1 MTFNLSSHILFQNQ
15 LFPIKFSPGIER
27 NPIAKHHHARILAHR
42 LVAQNMQVPIDKI
55 VDFGVLS
62 CIFRRELLHCGNS
75 LLRRLHAIATAAVAR
90 PAVGEGNGPP
100 RVHGSKEPLAKL
112 VAEDA
117 ANERK
122 RPLMPPHC
130 YSWAR

>member
-1 MTFNLSSHILFQNQ
+1 
-15 LFPIKFSPGIER
+15 
-27 NPIAKHHHARILAHR
+27 
-42 LVAQNMQVPIDKI
+42 MQVSIDKI

-122 RPLMPPHC
+122 RPLMPPH
-130 YSWAR
+130 SIAVGEEETLAHDLALHTAINHLHANLARQVVENPYIVVANEPVQLHSGIA